1 MTGVG
6 MSVSGYQRRH
16 QSGFDPETGVEYIND
31 ENLETSLGL
40 ADHIIVLL
48 PGGEQTRYFMSR
60 DLLAKIKPG
69 AFFYNFG
76 RGSTIRDS
84 DLLWALDTGI
94 IAGAGIDVTEVE
106 PLPTSSPLWRH
117 RQVILL
123 PHSSCVF
130 EEYQQLHVQE
140 LVDLVKRRN
149 IS

>member
-84 DLLWALDTGI
+84 DLLWALDAGI